1 MTQAQVNDYSKV
13 QDLVHLKMWISETS
27 PDSVKDEELLK
38 LPLRNA
44 LSDMEFIIDNAEAND
59 WEEGYE
65 KKVRNARWYLRKYGR
80 K

>member
-27 PDSVKDEELLK
+27 PDSIKDEELLK